1 MAAKRLLVI
10 DDDWQIVEFVRM
22 VAEKQ
27 GFEVAAT
34 SDPDDFM
41 RTYESFEPNVIL
53 LDVVMPGKDGIELLR
68 FLAEN
73 NCSSRILV
81 MSGYNEYYLSTA
93 EKLSKAMGLP
103 AIQRLQKPIRLDDL
117 RVALG
122 EAA

>member
-10 DDDWQIVEFVRM
+10 DDDSQIVEFVRM

-34 SDPDDFM
+34 SDPDEFM
-41 RTYESFEPNVIL
+41 RTYGAFDRNVIL

-73 NCSSRILV
+73 RCNCRILV
-81 MSGYNEYYLSTA
+81 MSGYNDYYLSTA
-93 EKLSKAMGLP
+93 EKLSMAMGLP
-103 AIQRLQKPIRLDDL
+103 AIQRLRKPIRLDDL